1 MSGSRRTARAESR
14 PAPRKR
20 GVFRSPDGGLRGGW
34 LLAASLLCYA
44 LVAVGLRLALSAGF
58 GALFRA
64 WGVDAATAHRA
75 PAWAQWI
82 YRWHGSF
89 VTALT
94 ALALIALGLGLLRLW
109 RRCSGG
115 IQAATWRRGRRRY
128 GVLFAL
134 LGIGI
139 AILALLLGLIPDSI
153 RPEWPLT
160 APRFTPALLALCA
173 VALLST
179 LAEELF
185 TKRVLFDGIRPRWGV
200 GWAAAVA
207 CAAHFIVG
215 SGWAGSAVSA
225 VNVLLMAL
233 LACAVY
239 ARFGLWAS
247 VGLRFGWSAATV
259 LLMGYGGGE
268 ASVYRFYGVSE
279 ALLTGGD
286 AGPVCGLWATLILL
300 GALLWL
306 ERERIGALIRRKQKR

>member
-1 MSGSRRTARAESR
+1 MSRSRRAAREACR
-14 PAPRKR
+14 PAPRER
-20 GVFRSPDGGLRGGW
+20 GIFRSPDGGLRGGW
-34 LLAASLLCYA
+34 LLAVSLLCYA

-58 GALFRA
+58 NALFRA

-82 YRWHGSF
+82 YRWHGS
-89 VTALT
+89 VVAALT
-94 ALALIALGLGLLRLW
+94 ACVLIALCALLREIGF
-109 RRCSGG
+109 GG
-115 IQAATWRRGRRRY
+115 NVFPANPDKRGALRALMRA
-128 GVLFAL
+128 AL
-134 LGIGI
+134 LGL
-139 AILALLLGLIPDSI
+139 ALALAALLLGLIPDSV

-160 APRFTPALLALCA
+160 APRFTPALIALCA

-185 TKRVLFDGIRPRWGV
+185 TKRVLYDGIQPRWGV
-200 GWAAAVA
+200 GWAVATA

-215 SGWAGSAVSA
+215 SGWAGSAVGA
-225 VNVLLMAL
+225 VNALLMAL
-233 LACAVY
+233 LACSVY

-247 VGLRFGWSAATV
+247 VGLRFGWSVATV

-286 AGPVCGLWATLILL
+286 AGPVYGLWATLLMAC
-300 GALLWL
+300 ALLWL
-306 ERERIGALIRRKQKR
+306 ERARIIPFIRRKRAR